1 MEEDELL
8 GSDDDNDK
16 GSQSDDN
23 EIDDGNEEDGLSVA
37 SITVASAVLLL
48 WCGASYGYRV
58 KTQNTTYS
66 KCAPVY
72 DAIPPK
78 EQHSDD

>member
-8 GSDDDNDK
+8 GSDDDNDR

-48 WCGASYGYRV
+48 
-58 KTQNTTYS
+58 
-66 KCAPVY
+66 
-72 DAIPPK
+72 
-78 EQHSDD
+78 